1 MDNKKMLKSI
11 FEPMK
16 KINDKLKEDNARLLR
31 LVEKSYLQLQIESN
45 KSINTAI
52 ETDSLRAQLR
62 NEISNQKGITW
73 EMVQT
78 ECESEAIQQAK

>member
-73 EMVQT
+73 EMIQT